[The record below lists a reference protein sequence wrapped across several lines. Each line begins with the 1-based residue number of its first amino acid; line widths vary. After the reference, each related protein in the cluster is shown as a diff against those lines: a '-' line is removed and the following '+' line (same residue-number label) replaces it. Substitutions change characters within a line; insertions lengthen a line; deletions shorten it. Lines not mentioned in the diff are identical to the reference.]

1 MNTTPPTAIAKKKK
15 RYNRAPRDTTRINER
30 IRAPRVRVVLPDGRQ
45 LGIMT
50 PMEALAKAKLV
61 GLDLV
66 EIAEKADPPVCR
78 IIDYGKY
85 KYEQAKLQKQQKTSK
100 NATRMKEIKFRVRT
114 EQHDYNI
121 KLGRIESFLDEGH
134 KVRVV
139 LQYRGRENAHKELG
153 FDKLNRIIGDLKT
166 MANVDQEPRLS
177 GRAVGMLLSP
187 LPKAQRQ
194 RKFHLYHG
202 ELIDED
208 EFAAEEEEDD
218 EEVDFDSDADE
229 AQADGE
235 EDRAEA

>member
-1 MNTTPPTAIAKKKK
+1 
-15 RYNRAPRDTTRINER
+15 
-30 IRAPRVRVVLPDGRQ
+30 
-45 LGIMT
+45 
-50 PMEALAKAKLV
+50 MEALAKAKLV

-121 KLGRIESFLDEGH
+121 KLGRIENFLDEGH

-194 RKFHLYHG
+194 RKFQLYHG

-208 EFAAEEEEDD
+208 EFAGEEEEDD
-218 EEVDFDSDADE
+218 DDIDFDSDSDDVTDADE
-229 AQADGE
+229 AEVEDE
-235 EDRAEA
+235 EVEDEEEEADRAEA

>member
-1 MNTTPPTAIAKKKK
+1 
-15 RYNRAPRDTTRINER
+15 
-30 IRAPRVRVVLPDGRQ
+30 
-45 LGIMT
+45 
-50 PMEALAKAKLV
+50 MEALAKAKLV

-153 FDKLNRIIGDLKT
+153 FAKLSRIIGDLKT

-187 LPKAQRQ
+187 LPKVQRQ
-194 RKFHLYHG
+194 RKFQLYHG

-208 EFAAEEEEDD
+208 EFDGDEDEEDD
-218 EEVDFDSDADE
+218 DLDFDSDDMTDADE
-229 AQADGE
+229 VEVEDE
-235 EDRAEA
+235 EEEADRAEA

>member
-1 MNTTPPTAIAKKKK
+1 M
-15 RYNRAPRDTTRINER
+15 TRINER
-30 IRAPRVRVVLPDGRQ
+30 IRAPRVRVVLPDGQQ

-50 PMEALAKAKLV
+50 PMEALQKAKLV

-66 EIAEKADPPVCR
+66 EIAAKADPPVCR

-121 KLGRIESFLDEGH
+121 KLGRIETFLDEGH

-208 EFAAEEEEDD
+208 EFAADEDD
-218 EEVDFDSDADE
+218 EDEDVEFVAADEDDDDEASDSDDGKTADKEVDPFKV
-229 AQADGE
+229 
-235 EDRAEA
+235 